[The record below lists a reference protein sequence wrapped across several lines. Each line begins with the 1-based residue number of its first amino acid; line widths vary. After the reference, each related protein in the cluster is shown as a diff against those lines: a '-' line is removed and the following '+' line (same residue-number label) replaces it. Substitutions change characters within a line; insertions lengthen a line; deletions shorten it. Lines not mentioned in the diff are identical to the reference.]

1 MNKNKDLYGAIKFG
15 EFKKYMQNKEAKLKE
30 QEKEV
35 RDRSSQ
41 ELPQIFKGLSIHING
56 YTQPSAI
63 ELRRLILQHGG
74 DYQHYLKKLHVT
86 HILASN
92 LTSAKMQEF
101 RAYKVVK
108 PNWITD
114 SVNAKQLLPWQNYRL
129 ASKPNNQAELPS
141 DWAKQTSTANAGFIQ
156 RYYETSRL
164 HHLST
169 WKAELKELIGSM
181 ANKEDRKKQKKPFR
195 IIMHVDFDCFFASVG
210 IKDHPHLKDKPVA
223 VTHSNGISDV
233 SSSDIASCNY
243 VARSFGVH
251 NGMLV
256 KTAKSLCPDIRVIP
270 YEFEKYKSVSETF
283 YKILFHYADEIQV
296 ASVDEALIDVSS
308 HISTPYQGEE
318 EALALKIRKEIRDAT
333 GCEVSIGIGPNILL
347 ARMSTKLAK
356 PSNLFYCKTEKDK
369 QELLST
375 QSVSDLPGVGYATT
389 ERLATM
395 GVQTVSDLKNTS
407 LQELKS
413 KLGQK
418 LGQTLYNFAR
428 GIDNRPLTVKQQR
441 QSVSAEVNWGV
452 RFESE
457 ENEKAFVY
465 DLCQEVSN
473 RLVKY
478 NSRGRMITVKILKRQ
493 EGAKEPAKLLGHG
506 QIDAFSKS
514 CTLADYTHDADI
526 ISKHVYSMLKS
537 FHFHYADIRGLGI
550 QVTKLDQETTSDFQ
564 ERLNFKR
571 KITNEQ
577 ESHKR
582 TRVEA
587 NTKNNQAQL
596 MNVDPDVFCQ
606 LPEHVQKEMMSN
618 YKLVFQTKKVYSS
631 QLAELPPWSQVDPE
645 ALLALP
651 DEMREQ
657 VLKAYSNHKLKLP
670 TKSNVARAKK
680 NNDEVTLT
688 QLFESK
694 NSPLAIQDGLDGESI
709 DMDVWN
715 MLPSSIRK
723 ELLFDIEKKHKE
735 EMRREDKAVK
745 RKNDIRKPIIELPD
759 EPSLQGLT
767 DINDIR
773 RLLREWVS
781 TFDDGP
787 EPEDV
792 ASIGSYLIELVNA
805 SHLEKAHLLMLY
817 LQYLS
822 KDHND
827 EWKAQVKTIQ
837 ENLNRELVRLYQ
849 CSL

>member
-1 MNKNKDLYGAIKFG
+1 MNKNKDPYGAIKFG

-35 RDRSSQ
+35 GNRSSQ

-92 LTSAKMQEF
+92 LTNAKMQEF

-114 SVNAKQLLPWQNYRL
+114 SINARQLLPWQNYRL

-169 WKAELKELIGSM
+169 WKAELKDMIGSM
-181 ANKEDRKKQKKPFR
+181 ANKEDRKRQKKPFR

-210 IKDHPHLKDKPVA
+210 IKDRPHLKDKPVA
-223 VTHSNGISDV
+223 VTHSNGISDA

-251 NGMLV
+251 NGMIV
-256 KTAKSLCPDIRVIP
+256 KTAKSLCPDIHFIP

-308 HISTPYQGEE
+308 HISTLYQGEE

-347 ARMSTKLAK
+347 ARMSTKRAK
-356 PSNLFYCKTEKDK
+356 PSNIFYCKTEKDK

-418 LGQTLYNFAR
+418 LGQALYNFAR

-457 ENEKAFVY
+457 ENEKAFVH

-478 NSRGRMITVKILKRQ
+478 NSRGKMITIKILKRQ

-596 MNVDPDVFCQ
+596 MNVDPDVFFE
-606 LPEHVQKEMMSN
+606 LPEHIQKEIMSK
-618 YKLVFQTKKVYSS
+618 YKLVFQTEKVYSS
-631 QLAELPPWSQVDPE
+631 QLAELPPWSQVDPD

-657 VLKAYSNHKLKLP
+657 VLKAYSNHKLKP
-670 TKSNVARAKK
+670 STKSNVTKAKK

-694 NSPLAIQDGLDGESI
+694 NLPLAIQDGLHEESI

-723 ELLFDIEKKHKE
+723 ELLFDIEKKRKGAMRQE
-735 EMRREDKAVK
+735 EEAVK
-745 RKNDIRKPIIELPD
+745 RKGDIPKALIELPH

-781 TFDDGP
+781 TFDAGP

-792 ASIGSYLIELVNA
+792 ASIGNYLIELVNA

>member
-1 MNKNKDLYGAIKFG
+1 MNKNKDPYGAIKFG

-35 RDRSSQ
+35 RNRSSQ

-56 YTQPSAI
+56 YTQPSAT

-114 SVNAKQLLPWQNYRL
+114 SVNAKQLLPWQSYRL

-141 DWAKQTSTANAGFIQ
+141 DWAKQTSTANTGFIQ

-283 YKILFHYADEIQV
+283 YKILFHYAD
-296 ASVDEALIDVSS
+296 
-308 HISTPYQGEE
+308 ISNQYRHWS
-318 EALALKIRKEIRDAT
+318 KY
-333 GCEVSIGIGPNILL
+333 SI
-347 ARMSTKLAK
+347 SKLAK

-514 CTLADYTHDADI
+514 CTLTDYTHDADI
-526 ISKHVYSMLKS
+526 ISKHVYSILKS
-537 FHFHYADIRGLGI
+537 FHFHYTDIRGLGI

-618 YKLVFQTKKVYSS
+618 YKLVFQTEKVYSS

-680 NNDEVTLT
+680 NNHEVTLT

-694 NSPLAIQDGLDGESI
+694 NPPLAIQDGLDGESI

-745 RKNDIRKPIIELPD
+745 RKNDIRKPIIELPN

-805 SHLEKAHLLMLY
+805 LHLEKAHLLMLY

-849 CSL
+849 CPL

>member
-1 MNKNKDLYGAIKFG
+1 MNKNNDPYGAIKFG

-35 RDRSSQ
+35 GNRSSQ

-56 YTQPSAI
+56 YTQPSAT

-86 HILASN
+86 HIIASN
-92 LTSAKMQEF
+92 LTNAKMQEF

-114 SVNAKQLLPWQNYRL
+114 SINARQLLPWQNYRL
-129 ASKPNNQAELPS
+129 ASKSNNQAELPS
-141 DWAKQTSTANAGFIQ
+141 DWTKQTSTTNTGFIQ

-169 WKAELKELIGSM
+169 WKAELKDMIGSM
-181 ANKEDRKKQKKPFR
+181 ANKGDRKRQKKPFR

-210 IKDHPHLKDKPVA
+210 IKDRPHLKDKPVA
-223 VTHSNGISDV
+223 VTHSKGVSDV

-251 NGMLV
+251 NGMIV
-256 KTAKSLCPDIRVIP
+256 KTAKSLCPDIHVIP

-283 YKILFHYADEIQV
+283 YKILFHYADEIEV
-296 ASVDEALIDVSS
+296 VSVDEALIDVSS
-308 HISTPYQGEE
+308 HINTPYQGEE
-318 EALALKIRKEIRDAT
+318 EALALKIRKEIRDST

-347 ARMSTKLAK
+347 ARMSTKRAK

-369 QELLST
+369 QELLLT
-375 QSVSDLPGVGYATT
+375 QSVSGLPGVGYATA

-395 GVQTVSDLKNTS
+395 GVQTVSDLKNMS

-441 QSVSAEVNWGV
+441 QSVSVEVNWGV

-457 ENEKAFVY
+457 ENEKAFVH
-465 DLCQEVSN
+465 DLCQELSS

-478 NSRGRMITVKILKRQ
+478 NSRGRMITILKRQ

-514 CTLADYTHDADI
+514 CTLADYTHDADT

-537 FHFHYADIRGLGI
+537 FHFHHADIRGLGI

-571 KITNEQ
+571 KVINEQ

-582 TRVEA
+582 TRIEA

-596 MNVDPDVFCQ
+596 MNVDPDVFFE
-606 LPEHVQKEMMSN
+606 LPEHVQKEMMSK
-618 YKLVFQTKKVYSS
+618 YKLVFQTEKEKVYSS
-631 QLAELPPWSQVDPE
+631 QLAELPTWSQVDPE

-657 VLKAYSNHKLKLP
+657 VLKAYSNHKLKP
-670 TKSNVARAKK
+670 STKSNITRAKK
-680 NNDEVTLT
+680 NNNEVTLT

-694 NSPLAIQDGLDGESI
+694 NPPLTIQDGLDGESI

-715 MLPSSIRK
+715 MLPSSIQK
-723 ELLFDIEKKHKE
+723 ELLFDIEKRRKE
-735 EMRREDKAVK
+735 AMRREEKAVK
-745 RKNDIRKPIIELPD
+745 RKDDKLPIGLPN

-781 TFDDGP
+781 TFNDGP

-792 ASIGSYLIELVNA
+792 ASIGNI
-805 SHLEKAHLLMLY
+805 
-817 LQYLS
+817 
-822 KDHND
+822 
-827 EWKAQVKTIQ
+827 
-837 ENLNRELVRLYQ
+837 
-849 CSL
+849 SLKIIMMNGKHR